1 MELIKKNKAGIAIVL
16 VILILVLIR
25 STGFNHFRNDAK
37 KWAEPSIKQSDRIT
51 IEQAGTLKGKTLIVS
66 FDKDFSRITELK
78 CDSRYLPPDSI
89 LSKNYVNMIRKH
101 NGPVLLFSSDPGL
114 SARIWMILSQ
124 MGYRNIYILS
134 DSPENEVFKYKF
146 RPDTISN

>member
-1 MELIKKNKAGIAIVL
+1 MELIKKYRLAIAV
-16 VILILVLIR
+16 VIPVIILVLIR
-25 STGFNHFRNDAK
+25 STGFSHFRNDAK
-37 KWAEPSIKQSDRIT
+37 KWAEPSIKESNRIT
-51 IEQAGTLKGKTLIVS
+51 LEQAGSLKGKTLILS
-66 FDKDFSRITELK
+66 FDKDVSRMTELK
-78 CDSRYLPPDSI
+78 CDSRYMPPDSI
-89 LSKNYVNMIRKH
+89 LSKNYVTMIRKH

-124 MGYRNIYILS
+124 MGCRNTYILT